1 MKESIETISIAQAS
15 QKTGV
20 SKNKIKEWHAKGFLP
35 GVRTISVGSRF
46 HRRFS
51 DDDVSLIKMIAE
63 YQRQGYTLAA
73 AVEKARELA
82 EGGAL

>member
-1 MKESIETISIAQAS
+1 MKESIETISIAQVS

-46 HRRFS
+46 HRRFGEET
-51 DDDVSLIKMIAE
+51 VLLIQTINE

-73 AVEKARELA
+73 AVLKARELA

>member
-1 MKESIETISIAQAS
+1 MKERNETISIDQAS
-15 QKTGV
+15 RKTV
-20 SKNKIKEWHAKGFLP
+20 TKNKIKEWHAKGSLP
-35 GVRTISVGSRF
+35 GVQTISVGSRF

-51 DDDVSLIKMIAE
+51 EEEISLIQKIAE

-73 AVEKARELA
+73 AVEKARKQLA